1 MEIKGLG
8 NLDRIYLYHIKEV
21 VWMRKHFSKFLI
33 IVTVLLSIILVVSS
47 NLLNRNLTPYEFEK
61 AIVEDINEE
70 KLEEDSIIEGLYL
83 GYQQIK
89 IKVTSGK
96 YEGETFNIR
105 NPMSRLY
112 NVHTKIGDK
121 VVVSIHEEDGEMQS
135 ISLFNYEKEKV
146 VYVLIISFF
155 ALLIVLSG
163 WKGLYAVISLTFT
176 GIMIIFFMIPMLFK
190 GYQPIPITIIT
201 VSITTIVTLLLIDGP
216 NTKTLSAILGT
227 IIGVVLAGIISYV
240 ASNIAHI
247 SGLTSNEAEGLIYMA
262 EYQNVKIRG
271 LAFSA
276 ILIASLG
283 AIMDVA
289 MSISSS
295 TYELKKASPDATSNE
310 LFKSGMNIGKDIMG
324 TMSNTLILAF
334 AGSSLNMILF
344 IIAYGMPYR
353 QIVNLDFLVAEIIQ
367 GVSGSIGIIL
377 TVPITALIA
386 SNLIKKTVSPSVK
399 H

>member
-1 MEIKGLG
+1 
-8 NLDRIYLYHIKEV
+8 
-21 VWMRKHFSKFLI
+21 MRKHFSKFLI

-61 AIVEDINEE
+61 AIVEDIIEE

-135 ISLFNYEKEKV
+135 ISLYNYQKEKV
-146 VYVLIISFF
+146 VYMLIISFF
-155 ALLIVLSG
+155 LLLILLSG
-163 WKGLYAVISLTFT
+163 WKGLYAIISLIFT
-176 GIMIIFFMIPMLFK
+176 GIAIIFFMMPMLFK
-190 GYQPIPITIIT
+190 GYEPIPITILT
-201 VSITTIVTLLLIDGP
+201 VAITTIVTLLLIDGP
-216 NTKTLSAILGT
+216 SKKTLSAILGT
-227 IIGVVLAGIISYV
+227 IVGVIIAGTISYI

-247 SGLTSNEAEGLIYMA
+247 SGLTSNEAEGLIYIA
-262 EYQNVKIRG
+262 EHRNVKIKG
-271 LAFSA
+271 LTFSA

-283 AIMDVA
+283 AIMDIA
-289 MSISSS
+289 MSIASSIF
-295 TYELKKASPDATSNE
+295 ELEKSNPKSNSKE
-310 LFKSGMNIGKDIMG
+310 LLKSGMSIGKDIMG

-353 QIVNLDFLVAEIIQ
+353 QIVNLDFLVAEVIQ
-367 GVSGSIGIIL
+367 GISGSIGIVL
-377 TVPITALIA
+377 TVPITAIIA
-386 SNLIKKTVSPSVK
+386 SRMAKSN
-399 H
+399 

>member
-1 MEIKGLG
+1 
-8 NLDRIYLYHIKEV
+8 
-21 VWMRKHFSKFLI
+21 MRKHFSKFLI

-61 AIVEDINEE
+61 AIVEDIIEE

-121 VVVSIHEEDGEMQS
+121 IVVSIHEENNTIQS
-135 ISLFNYEKEKV
+135 ISLYNYQKEKV
-146 VYVLIISFF
+146 VYMLIISFF
-155 ALLIVLSG
+155 LLLILLSG
-163 WKGLYAVISLTFT
+163 WKGLYAIISLIFT
-176 GIMIIFFMIPMLFK
+176 GIAIIFFMMPMLFK
-190 GYQPIPITIIT
+190 GYEPIPITILT
-201 VSITTIVTLLLIDGP
+201 VAITTIVTLLLIDGP
-216 NTKTLSAILGT
+216 SKKTLSAILGT
-227 IIGVVLAGIISYV
+227 IVGVIIAGTISYI

-247 SGLTSNEAEGLIYMA
+247 SGLTSNEAEGLIYIA
-262 EYQNVKIRG
+262 EHRNVKIKG
-271 LAFSA
+271 LTFSA

-289 MSISSS
+289 MSIASSIF
-295 TYELKKASPDATSNE
+295 ELEKSNPKSNSKE
-310 LFKSGMNIGKDIMG
+310 LLKSGMSIGKDIMG

-353 QIVNLDFLVAEIIQ
+353 QIVNLDFLVAEVIQ
-367 GVSGSIGIIL
+367 GISGSIGIVL
-377 TVPITALIA
+377 TVPITAIIA
-386 SNLIKKTVSPSVK
+386 SRMAKSN
-399 H
+399 

>member
-1 MEIKGLG
+1 
-8 NLDRIYLYHIKEV
+8 
-21 VWMRKHFSKFLI
+21 MRKHFSKFLI

>member
-1 MEIKGLG
+1 
-8 NLDRIYLYHIKEV
+8 
-21 VWMRKHFSKFLI
+21 MRKHFSKFLI

-61 AIVEDINEE
+61 AIVEDIIEE

-121 VVVSIHEEDGEMQS
+121 VVVSIHEENNTIQS
-135 ISLFNYEKEKV
+135 ISLYNYQKEKV
-146 VYVLIISFF
+146 VYMLIISFF
-155 ALLIVLSG
+155 LLLILLSG
-163 WKGLYAVISLTFT
+163 WKGLYAIISLIFT
-176 GIMIIFFMIPMLFK
+176 GIAIIFFMMPMLFK
-190 GYQPIPITIIT
+190 GYEPIPITILT
-201 VSITTIVTLLLIDGP
+201 VAITTIVTLLLIDGP
-216 NTKTLSAILGT
+216 SKKTLSAILGT
-227 IIGVVLAGIISYV
+227 IVGVIIAGTISYI

-247 SGLTSNEAEGLIYMA
+247 SGLTSNEAEGLIYIA
-262 EYQNVKIRG
+262 EHRNVKIKG
-271 LAFSA
+271 LTFSA

-289 MSISSS
+289 MSIASSIF
-295 TYELKKASPDATSNE
+295 ELEKSNPKSNSKE
-310 LFKSGMNIGKDIMG
+310 LLKSGMSIGKDIMG

-353 QIVNLDFLVAEIIQ
+353 QIVNLDFLVAEVIQ
-367 GVSGSIGIIL
+367 GISGSIGIVL
-377 TVPITALIA
+377 TVPITAIIA
-386 SNLIKKTVSPSVK
+386 SRMAKSN
-399 H
+399 